1 MRIFQVFKNNSR
13 TTNQAI
19 FFCSWLILAIILFG
33 IIAIKTARDR
43 QISFWKNQLENVT
56 LTLALQSAQ
65 SIDTASIVLNN
76 VVEEVNQTGFVDNAD
91 FRKKMSTLPMHDM
104 IRDRKLGLGQIDVIS
119 IIASNGDNLNFSRS
133 YPVKGINLAERDYFK
148 AHENDANLGVH
159 ISAPVRNK
167 GNGNW
172 TFYLSQRINDKK
184 GEFVGLV
191 LVGLSVNFLTE
202 FYEKISKN
210 MGEGITISLFKDD
223 FTLLAR
229 YPSLDTAIGNK
240 FVDSA
245 ANRIIN
251 VEKKNQ
257 DVIEMNNI
265 RLTTGEV
272 EHRLS
277 AIRRIEKYPLV
288 SVIVAPMNLVLEAW
302 YEIALQ
308 IVLVILVGMIAILI
322 GMRYFIRSLALR
334 DQGMEE
340 LAILKTQA
348 EQANQTKSKFL
359 ATMSHEIRTPLNGIL
374 GMAQILLNQRVSDAQ
389 KNHHIQ
395 TIINSGKSLQTL
407 LNDILDFSKVEAG
420 KVELVESPTSPHEL
434 IQEVHDLY
442 SELAKTKQINLQQVW
457 LGPKNQYYLSDP
469 TRLRQMLSNFVNN
482 AIKFTDEGFVRIG
495 AKEIS
500 REGNQAVLE
509 FAVTD
514 TGMGISDE
522 DQKLLFQSFSQV
534 NLKLQSVQAGSGLG
548 LSIVANLVKLMQ
560 GKYGISSTLGKGS
573 TFWFRIPVQ
582 CLVMEEPKIF
592 DSKDDVKRELKF
604 QACRILLVEDN
615 LTNRIVLSSM
625 IGSIDSG
632 IMIDEVENGQLAV
645 DAYIKN
651 RNYDLILM
659 DIQLPVMD
667 GIEASRKIRDYEIQH
682 GLKKVPIVAVTA
694 YAYAEDRSKYLSL
707 GMDFLAKPIEFE
719 QLQKTLMS
727 WLPIKSEKVI
737 TLKIQ
742 EQTNDI
748 RIFDKESMLQ
758 RLGGDRRLALSIIQ
772 STMNEMPKFIDQLYT
787 LQQEGDWVGIKSIT
801 HTLKGLIKQVGGD
814 YLADQITQLDYQL
827 KMGEYFDEEVIR
839 SIERD
844 YHHLLQEMMKEDI
857 IRTTDFNQEN

>member
-1 MRIFQVFKNNSR
+1 MPIFRVFKKNSR

-56 LTLALQSAQ
+56 LTLALQSSQ
-65 SIDTASIVLNN
+65 SIDTATIVLNN
-76 VVEEVNQTGFVDNAD
+76 VVEEVYQSGFTDNAD
-91 FRKKMSTLPMHDM
+91 FRIKMSTLPMHNM
-104 IRDRKLGLGQIDVIS
+104 IRDRRIGLGQIDVVS

-148 AHENDANLGVH
+148 AHENDTNLEIH
-159 ISAPVRNK
+159 ISEPVRNK
-167 GNGNW
+167 GNGKW
-172 TFYLSQRINDKK
+172 TFYLSKRVNDKQ

-191 LVGLSVNFLTE
+191 LVGLSVDFLTE

-210 MGEGITISLFKDD
+210 MGKGITISLFRDD

-240 FVDSA
+240 FVESA

-251 VEKKNQ
+251 EEKKNQ

-265 RLTTGEV
+265 RLTTGKV

-277 AIRRIEKYPLV
+277 AIRRIDKYPLV
-288 SVIVAPMNLVLEAW
+288 SVIVAPMDLVLEAW
-302 YEIALQ
+302 YKIAFQ
-308 IVLVILVGMIAILI
+308 LVMMILIGVIAIII
-322 GMRYFIRSLALR
+322 GMRYFIRSLLLR

-340 LAILKTQA
+340 LALLKTQA

-374 GMAQILLNQRVSDAQ
+374 GMAQILLNQKVSDAQ
-389 KNHHIQ
+389 KNQHIQ

-420 KVELVESPTSPHEL
+420 KVELVESPTSPEE
-434 IQEVHDLY
+434 IIKQVHDLY
-442 SELAKTKQINLQQVW
+442 SELAKTKEITLQQVW

-495 AKEIS
+495 AKEVS
-500 REGNQAVLE
+500 REGNQAVIE

-522 DQKLLFQSFSQV
+522 DQKVLFQSFSQV
-534 NLKLQSVQAGSGLG
+534 NLILQSVQAGSGLG
-548 LSIVANLVKLMQ
+548 LSIVASLVNLMQ
-560 GKYGISSTLGKGS
+560 GKYGVSSTLGKGS

-582 CLVMEEPKIF
+582 CLAMEEPKVY
-592 DSKDDVKRELKF
+592 DPQTDETREIKF
-604 QACRILLVEDN
+604 LPCRILIVEDN
-615 LTNRIVLSSM
+615 LTNRMVLSSM
-625 IGSIDSG
+625 IRSIDSE
-632 IMIDEVENGQLAV
+632 IIIDEVENGQLAV
-645 DAYIKN
+645 DAYIEN
-651 RNYDLILM
+651 RNYDLVLM

-667 GIEASRKIRDYEIQH
+667 GIVASRKIREFESQQ

-719 QLQKTLMS
+719 MLQKTLKS
-727 WLPIKSEKVI
+727 WLPIKSERIIPV
-737 TLKIQ
+737 KIQ
-742 EQTNDI
+742 KQSDEI
-748 RIFDKESMLQ
+748 RVFDKESMLQ

-787 LQQEGDWVGIKSIT
+787 LIQEGDWVGVKSIT

-814 YLADQITQLDYQL
+814 YLADKITQLDYQL

-839 SIERD
+839 TIERD
-844 YHHLLQEMMKEDI
+844 YHHLLQEMMNEEI